1 MPQAGLAGAM
11 ADRGDQDWLEALA
24 GKLPAD
30 DAQLAAVKEGAMV
43 RQAMLTSQRRAPR
56 FDADSGVRRL
66 LDRLREE
73 KLLSAAAGVRFG
85 WKVPA
90 VAGVVALIIVFIL
103 AFREERRDARR
114 AAPPVP
120 VMKGNADTPQAL
132 VTPDVR
138 EIADEIRTM
147 MMEAGLNPDVT
158 EAGSITR
165 LEADWPRRPSEQ
177 QLEFLRL
184 YGFAQ
189 PSGVRLKIEIRA
201 PQG

>member
-1 MPQAGLAGAM
+1 M
-11 ADRGDQDWLEALA
+11 ADRADHDWLEALA
-24 GKLPAD
+24 GKPPAD
-30 DAQLAAVKEGAMV
+30 DAQLAAAKEGAMV

-73 KLLSAAAGVRFG
+73 KLLGGAGGARFG

-90 VAGVVALIIVFIL
+90 LAGVAALVIAFAF
-103 AFREERRDARR
+103 AFREDPRGAGP

-120 VMKGNADTPQAL
+120 VMKGSADTPQAI
-132 VTPDVR
+132 VTPDAR

-158 EAGSITR
+158 DAGSITG
-165 LEADWPRRPSEQ
+165 LEADWPRRPSQQ

-184 YGFAQ
+184 YGLAQ
-189 PSGVRLKIEIRA
+189 PGGPRLKIEIRV
-201 PQG
+201 PQD